1 MCFSPAT
8 KDDLRLHI
16 ATEAPSPAP
25 NLQTSTTGKVVFET
39 GWSLLFYK
47 IVWASASPDNISIRI
62 VSIGLKLLLQASWF
76 IVAVTKVSLES
87 FSGILYCKHIMVHTN
102 INSKHSVCMY
112 VLF

>member
-47 IVWASASPDNISIRI
+47 RI